1 MNSDADHSP
10 PEPAPEV
17 GPPLT
22 LGDQETMAYRPP
34 AEGDDTQPP
43 DSFGDYELLVEIARG
58 GMGVVYKA
66 RQVTLN
72 RVVAVKMIL
81 SGRLAGDDDVR
92 RFHAEAEAAASL
104 RHANIVAVYEVG
116 EVRGQHYFSMEF
128 IDGRSLAPVLRDNPL
143 LAGGTGRHKHNAD
156 EANTLPHTPCPI
168 P

>member
-1 MNSDADHSP
+1 
-10 PEPAPEV
+10 
-17 GPPLT
+17 
-22 LGDQETMAYRPP
+22 
-34 AEGDDTQPP
+34 
-43 DSFGDYELLVEIARG
+43 
-58 GMGVVYKA
+58 MGVVYKA

-128 IDGRSLAPVLRDNPL
+128 IDGRSLAQVVRDSPL
-143 LAGGTGRHKHNAD
+143 VAGGGAGALRTVPP
-156 EANTLPHTPCPI
+156 ANQYTHTPRTLP
-168 P
+168 